1 MFNIHNLLI
10 YQLGFVGI
18 LPDLGQSNRAVEAEE
33 DAKWKRELL
42 DDNPGLVAEK
52 LDLHGRLLDLLHL
65 KGVDDPD
72 GEIADQEEGYDL
84 SARLAPV
91 LVRAVDPAPG
101 DVLNEE

>member
-1 MFNIHNLLI
+1 M
-10 YQLGFVGI
+10 
-18 LPDLGQSNRAVEAEE
+18 EAEE

-52 LDLHGRLLDLLHL
+52 LDLIKNSSSVFILTDMDQTADLHGRLLDLLHL

-91 LVRAVDPAPG
+91 LVPQNILRQAQEMVPFQH
-101 DVLNEE
+101 L